1 MKRWLSL
8 RAALAWRLAVP
19 FMALAAPAHA
29 EKRVALVIGNND

>member
-8 RAALAWRLAVP
+8 RAALAWGLAVAL
-19 FMALAAPAHA
+19 MALAATAHT